1 MMRVWKKALGG
12 GKKTLN
18 TNFVLVAKIH
28 ASSQVDAPKAYR
40 ARCGQRKQHDEAL
53 GKSAGGGK
61 MTYYEFCFAAKIHA
75 SSQSRCNKAHA
86 PKPYHARCGQHN

>member
-1 MMRVWKKALGG
+1 MHQRLIVLDVVNVSSMMRLWEK
-12 GKKTLN
+12 
-18 TNFVLVAKIH
+18 VL
-28 ASSQVDAPKAYR
+28 
-40 ARCGQRKQHDEAL
+40 
-53 GKSAGGGK
+53 GGGK